1 MNVKEI
7 LNKLIL
13 NLKELDNVLTF
24 RILEIGALNLGKKEK
39 FYDLL
44 NYFPNSEI
52 IGFEVDKNIC
62 KKMNSVSKVGVKYF
76 PFAIGKKKEIRK
88 FYETNH
94 PMCSSLYKP
103 NHNLLSLY
111 NNMEVSFLKEES
123 EIETIDLDT
132 FVSENKIG
140 NVDFLKIDVQGAEL
154 DIFKGATKTLKNSL
168 FIISEVEFLKIY
180 ENQPL
185 FGDVSNFLSD
195 NDFMFHKF
203 LGMGGRS
210 LKPLILNNNK
220 NFPSQHLW
228 SDAIFIKNVLMIKKL
243 TSREILKLSVISILY
258 ECFDLGFFCLN
269 IHDELFKTN
278 YTKIFMK

>member
-62 KKMNSVSKVGVKYF
+62 KKMNSVSKIGVKYF

>member
-111 NNMEVSFLKEES
+111 NNMEISFLKEES
-123 EIETIDLDT
+123 EIETVDLDT

-185 FGDVSNFLSD
+185 FGDVCNFLSD

>member
-111 NNMEVSFLKEES
+111 NNMEISFLKEES

>member
-13 NLKELDNVLTF
+13 NLKELDNALTF

-88 FYETNH
+88 FYETHH

-111 NNMEVSFLKEES
+111 NNMEISFLKEES
-123 EIETIDLDT
+123 EIETVDLDT

-154 DIFKGATKTLKNSL
+154 DIFKGAPKTLKNL
-168 FIISEVEFLKIY
+168 
-180 ENQPL
+180 
-185 FGDVSNFLSD
+185 
-195 NDFMFHKF
+195 
-203 LGMGGRS
+203 
-210 LKPLILNNNK
+210 LI
-220 NFPSQHLW
+220 Q
-228 SDAIFIKNVLMIKKL
+228 
-243 TSREILKLSVISILY
+243 
-258 ECFDLGFFCLN
+258 
-269 IHDELFKTN
+269 
-278 YTKIFMK
+278 

>member
-62 KKMNSVSKVGVKYF
+62 KKMNSVSKIGVKYF

-111 NNMEVSFLKEES
+111 NNMEISFLKEES

-203 LGMGGRS
+203 LGIGGRS

-228 SDAIFIKNVLMIKKL
+228 SDAIFIKNVLMIEKFTL
-243 TSREILKLSVISILY
+243 REILKLSVISILY

-269 IHDELFKTN
+269 IHDKLFKTN

>member
-13 NLKELDNVLTF
+13 NLKELDEVLTF
-24 RILEIGALNLGKKEK
+24 RIIEIGALNLGKKEK

-111 NNMEVSFLKEES
+111 NNMEISFLKEES
-123 EIETIDLDT
+123 EIETVDLDT

>member
-111 NNMEVSFLKEES
+111 NNMEISFLKEES
-123 EIETIDLDT
+123 EIETVDLDT

-278 YTKIFMK
+278 YTEIFMK

>member
-111 NNMEVSFLKEES
+111 NNMEISFLKEES
-123 EIETIDLDT
+123 EIETVDLDT

-269 IHDELFKTN
+269 IHDELIKTN

>member
-13 NLKELDNVLTF
+13 KLKELDNVLTF
-24 RILEIGALNLGKKEK
+24 RIIEIGALNLGKKEK

-44 NYFPNSEI
+44 DYFPNSEI
-52 IGFEVDKNIC
+52 LGFEVDKNIC
-62 KKMNSVSKVGVKYF
+62 KRMNTLSKVGVKYF

-88 FYETNH
+88 FYETHH

-111 NNMEVSFLKEES
+111 NNMEISFLKGES

-132 FVSENKIG
+132 FISENKIG

-154 DIFKGATKTLKNSL
+154 DIFKGATKTIKNLL
-168 FIISEVEFLKIY
+168 FIISEVEFIKIY

-228 SDAIFIKNVLMIKKL
+228 SDAIFIKNVLIIKKL

>member
-62 KKMNSVSKVGVKYF
+62 KKMNSVSKIGVKYF

-111 NNMEVSFLKEES
+111 NNMEISFLKEES
-123 EIETIDLDT
+123 EIETVDLDT

-228 SDAIFIKNVLMIKKL
+228 SDAIFIKNVLIIKKL

>member
-62 KKMNSVSKVGVKYF
+62 KKMNSVSKIGVKYF

-111 NNMEVSFLKEES
+111 NNMEISFLKEES
-123 EIETIDLDT
+123 EIETVDLDT

>member
-1 MNVKEI
+1 MEI
-7 LNKLIL
+7 
-13 NLKELDNVLTF
+13 
-24 RILEIGALNLGKKEK
+24 
-39 FYDLL
+39 
-44 NYFPNSEI
+44 
-52 IGFEVDKNIC
+52 
-62 KKMNSVSKVGVKYF
+62 
-76 PFAIGKKKEIRK
+76 
-88 FYETNH
+88 
-94 PMCSSLYKP
+94 
-103 NHNLLSLY
+103 
-111 NNMEVSFLKEES
+111 SFLKEES

>member
-62 KKMNSVSKVGVKYF
+62 KKMNSVSKIGVKYF

-111 NNMEVSFLKEES
+111 NNMEISFLKEES

>member
-13 NLKELDNVLTF
+13 NLKELDEVLTF
-24 RILEIGALNLGKKEK
+24 RIIEIGALNLGKKEK

-154 DIFKGATKTLKNSL
+154 DIFKGATKTIKNSL

-185 FGDVSNFLSD
+185 FGDVSNYLSD
-195 NDFMFHKF
+195 NNFMFHKF

-278 YTKIFMK
+278 YTKIFMN

>member
-111 NNMEVSFLKEES
+111 NNMEISFLKEES

-203 LGMGGRS
+203 LGMGEE
-210 LKPLILNNNK
+210 
-220 NFPSQHLW
+220 
-228 SDAIFIKNVLMIKKL
+228 V
-243 TSREILKLSVISILY
+243 
-258 ECFDLGFFCLN
+258 
-269 IHDELFKTN
+269 
-278 YTKIFMK
+278 

>member
-111 NNMEVSFLKEES
+111 NNMEISFLKEES

-154 DIFKGATKTLKNSL
+154 DIFKGATKILKNSL